1 MTNEQ
6 LVTRIQAGENTAANM
21 LQLWQ
26 QNKAF
31 VAMLARKYK
40 GYAEIDDLMQEGYLG
55 LNDAVEH
62 YDIDSGCPF
71 ISYAAFWIRQK
82 MRRYIERSGVIRLP
96 AEMYQSV
103 IKYKSL
109 VSKYVQE
116 HGCEPSDEVLM
127 DFLGMDEEELDKVRK
142 AARKEQTKS
151 LDAVVSEDDD
161 SLTLMDLVASDQNL
175 EEDAIRKRDCELM
188 SAELWEA
195 IGKLPENQA
204 FVIAGRYQDKRTHK
218 SLGREMGCSFQYVR
232 SLEQH
237 ALRTLR
243 RPHISR
249 KFRPYFEQYISAA
262 DIHHTGVASFQC
274 TWTSSV
280 ERDAI
285 KNEQNRE
292 RVRETKDRLE
302 IEQLFAEWEERL
314 RQTEDVEEFER
325 LQEQFKTSLCEAY

>member
-6 LVTRIQAGENTAANM
+6 LVARIQAREGTTENM

-62 YDIDSGCPF
+62 YDIDSGYSF

-127 DFLGMDEEELDKVRK
+127 DFLGVDEEELDKVRK
-142 AARKEQTKS
+142 AAQKEQTKS
-151 LDAVVSEDDD
+151 LDAVVSEGDD

-175 EEDAIRKRDCELM
+175 EEDAVRKRDHELM
-188 SAELWEA
+188 SAELWEV
-195 IGKLPENQA
+195 ISKLPENQA
-204 FVIAGRYQDKRTHK
+204 LVIAGRYQDKRTHE
-218 SLGREMGCSFQYVR
+218 SLGHEMGCSFQY
-232 SLEQH
+232 SQYLERQ

-243 RPHISR
+243 RPHISK
-249 KFRPYFEQYISAA
+249 KFRPYFEQYITPYP
-262 DIHHTGVASFQC
+262 IYHVGIESFQR
-274 TWTSSV
+274 TGYSEV
-280 ERDAI
+280 ERAVLGWD
-285 KNEQNRE
+285 
-292 RVRETKDRLE
+292 
-302 IEQLFAEWEERL
+302 
-314 RQTEDVEEFER
+314 
-325 LQEQFKTSLCEAY
+325 

>member
-1 MTNEQ
+1 MVTIPNEQ
-6 LVTRIQAGENTAANM
+6 LVARIRAGEDTAENM

-31 VAMLARKYK
+31 VAMMTRKYK

-62 YDIDSGCPF
+62 YDIDSSYSF

-96 AEMYQSV
+96 AEMYQLV

-116 HGCEPSDEVLM
+116 HGCEPSDGVCM
-127 DFLGMDEEELDKVRK
+127 AFLGMDEEELDKVRK
-142 AARKEQTKS
+142 AAQKEQIKS
-151 LDAVVSEDDD
+151 LDAVISEDDD
-161 SLTLMDLVASDQNL
+161 SLTLMDLVESGQNL
-175 EEDAIRKRDCELM
+175 EEDAARKRDHELM

-195 IGKLPENQA
+195 ISKLPENQA
-204 FVIAGRYQDKRTHK
+204 LVISGRYQDKRTHK

-249 KFRPYFEQYISAA
+249 KFRPYFEQYITPYP
-262 DIHHTGVASFQC
+262 IYHVGIESFQR
-274 TWTSSV
+274 TGFSEV
-280 ERDAI
+280 ERAVLGWRD
-285 KNEQNRE
+285 
-292 RVRETKDRLE
+292 
-302 IEQLFAEWEERL
+302 
-314 RQTEDVEEFER
+314 
-325 LQEQFKTSLCEAY
+325 